1 MSSKSTPHN
10 ELKRLSVTVF
20 STSLLLCSA
29 AQADT
34 VTWDS
39 GGADNNWSTAAN
51 WDTDTVPVDGDD
63 LVFTGAGEI
72 INPDT
77 DSAGFNNINN
87 LSFDAGAGAFELSG
101 SNGLGLD
108 SGVNNQSGQRQT
120 LNLYQIAF
128 FQSLTWD
135 AGTGGLDIGTT
146 LAYVGFSASELTF
159 TGAGDTRV
167 TGQISDA
174 IANNKLGLIK
184 NGSGTLTL
192 TANNDYRGDTTIN
205 DGTLLVNGSIANSA
219 TTVNSGATLGGSGTL
234 GSVTLMSGATLAPG
248 NSIDSINTADLLA
261 NSGSTLLFEVDS
273 SGVSDTINVN
283 GNMTLDDVT
292 LDVVALGDLDDLPI
306 QTQHILI
313 SNDGGDGNAGSFT
326 PGTGSLGS
334 DGELFSVVS
343 LDAGDGNDVVA
354 DSFRTQVTLGD
365 GETNN
370 ETVTF
375 PDSFPGFTF
384 DVQGSDSAIFSGS
397 LAESATAVDV
407 TKSGSGTLTLTG
419 NNSYTGTTTVN
430 SGLLAVNGTL
440 VGATTV
446 NTGGSLGGSGTLGDI
461 TLNGGTLAPGNSIGT
476 MTVSGNVDFSS
487 GVYEVEV
494 ADAGNSDRIV
504 ASGNADLSGARV
516 SVLPEA
522 GSYAD
527 STDYT
532 ILQAGSISNSFT
544 GVSVDNVNFA
554 FLDASLS
561 YSATDVTL
569 SLVRNANDF
578 TAVAGTPNQLAVGQ
592 TLQTL
597 SDGGA
602 SNGMQDLLGEITV
615 LSRAA
620 ARDAFDQLSG
630 VGLGNSLLLSRQ
642 SQQRFGR
649 LLSSRSVQRSQH
661 PATRVA
667 GLDAGS
673 SLQLASLDTPIAAL
687 NAVDT
692 QAQQGS
698 QYWFTPVYGEGDVD
712 GDGNASGMD
721 YHYAGLSLG
730 LDQQL
735 NADWL
740 LGAAL
745 SYTQSDARFAA
756 GSTDMDGVEAAL
768 YSRWDKDA
776 YYMQGYSGLG
786 WYGSDSERRINVGGR
801 QTAESDYD
809 TTAFFAGIEGGHS
822 FLLKHKIMLTPYIG
836 LDYAY
841 SDRESFSES
850 GAGAANL
857 DVSSESLESIQS
869 RAGLRF
875 EQFLSSAENRSL
887 VWHLNAAWLHEF
899 GDDKARTQA
908 GFVNNRVASFEVDG
922 ADLDRDRL
930 LLGTGVA
937 MALGERASLS
947 VAYEGEFSGTEQD
960 QQIRAG
966 YRYQW

>member
-1 MSSKSTPHN
+1 MFLERPAWAGVVADGDGN
-10 ELKRLSVTVF
+10 FTVSGSF
-20 STSLLLCSA
+20 APALPYSA
-29 AQADT
+29 A
-34 VTWDS
+34 
-39 GGADNNWSTAAN
+39 GGADATPEILVDSSADVDYVSPSGNFFRIDA
-51 WDTDTVPVDGDD
+51 DGYTV
-63 LVFTGAGEI
+63 
-72 INPDT
+72 
-77 DSAGFNNINN
+77 NIE
-87 LSFDAGAGAFELSG
+87 AGAFIRNSNTGDLFVSTVSGSHTVFNIAGELESRGNTIAAFAAGSPTWDITLSG
-101 SNGLGLD
+101 TLRNPSINSVLLGQGGNDRLTMQVGSLIESGNGNISLRGGADELIYNGGRFDGLGYILFD
-108 SGVNNQSGQRQT
+108 SGNDLLELNAT
-120 LNLYQIAF
+120 LDG
-128 FQSLTWD
+128 TPKMWG
-135 AGTGGLDIGTT
+135 GTGTDTLRLNNSGSFDLTT
-146 LAYVGFSASELTF
+146 LDGDWEIIDMNGTAWTLSGVTASTFSSGIDVAS
-159 TGAGDTRV
+159 G
-167 TGQISDA
+167 
-174 IANNKLGLIK
+174 
-184 NGSGTLTL
+184 GTLTL
-192 TANNDYRGDTTIN
+192 DITGGDQSIVGNIIGTGSLTKTGTDTLTLTGTNTYSGTTTVN
-205 DGTLLVNGSIANSA
+205 AGTLSVNGSIANSA
-219 TTVNSGATLGGSGTL
+219 TTVNSGGT
-234 GSVTLMSGATLAPG
+234 
-248 NSIDSINTADLLA
+248 
-261 NSGSTLLFEVDS
+261 
-273 SGVSDTINVN
+273 
-283 GNMTLDDVT
+283 
-292 LDVVALGDLDDLPI
+292 
-306 QTQHILI
+306 
-313 SNDGGDGNAGSFT
+313 
-326 PGTGSLGS
+326 
-334 DGELFSVVS
+334 
-343 LDAGDGNDVVA
+343 
-354 DSFRTQVTLGD
+354 
-365 GETNN
+365 
-370 ETVTF
+370 
-375 PDSFPGFTF
+375 
-384 DVQGSDSAIFSGS
+384 
-397 LAESATAVDV
+397 
-407 TKSGSGTLTLTG
+407 
-419 NNSYTGTTTVN
+419 
-430 SGLLAVNGTL
+430 
-440 VGATTV
+440 
-446 NTGGSLGGSGTLGDI
+446 LGGSGTLGDI
-461 TLNGGTLAPGNSIGT
+461 ILNGGTLAPGNSIGS

-494 ADAGNSDRIV
+494 DDAGNSDRIV

-544 GVSVDNVNFA
+544 GVSVDDVNFA

-561 YSATDVTL
+561 YSASDVTL
-569 SLVRNANDF
+569 SLVRNDKDF
-578 TAVAGTPNQLAVGQ
+578 AVVAETPNQLAVGQ
-592 TLQTL
+592 TLQML
-597 SDGGA
+597 NDSGA
-602 SNGMQDLLGEITV
+602 SSDMQDLLGEITV

-630 VGLGNSLLLSRQ
+630 VGHGNSLLLSRQ

-687 NAVDT
+687 TAVDT

-786 WYGSDSERRINVGGR
+786 WYSSDSERRINVGGR

-908 GFVNNRVASFEVDG
+908 GFVNNRFARFEVDG